1 MDQPSA
7 DEPQRPP
14 SGPYLPT
21 LVLGLVVTAVAVLI
35 GLSYLTDVSLDLGL
49 VLPVGMVVLGAL
61 LLVGAAIALV
71 SRRQG

>member
-1 MDQPSA
+1 MDVTPA
-7 DEPQRPP
+7 DVPQRPP

-35 GLSYLTDVSLDLGL
+35 GVSYLTDVTLDLGL

-61 LLVGAAIALV
+61 LLVGAGFALV